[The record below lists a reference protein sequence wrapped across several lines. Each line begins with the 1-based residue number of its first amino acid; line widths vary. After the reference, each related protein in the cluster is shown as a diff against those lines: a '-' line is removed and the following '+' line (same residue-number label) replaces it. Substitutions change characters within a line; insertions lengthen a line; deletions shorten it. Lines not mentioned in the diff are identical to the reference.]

1 MEQRMETVHKNSL
14 TLQLEEAV
22 ENHTV
27 LKSDWLLEKSENLSL
42 KSLHLWLS
50 QEYFVSVDFV
60 NWFLITAS
68 LTDNQEA
75 KTILVENIWE
85 ELGEGNTKNSHVS
98 ILIQFL
104 QETGFNFENHI
115 LFQETKI
122 YLDTMRK
129 IIARGF
135 LFGLGALGPANE
147 YLLKLEYGKM
157 YQAYRKLASEKT
169 LPRAHFFEV
178 NLHADESHSAKM
190 FRLIENSVK
199 TDADFSQVM
208 EGNLSALEARK
219 LFYEGLKRKDG

>member
-1 MEQRMETVHKNSL
+1 METVHKNSL

-115 LFQETKI
+115 GT
-122 YLDTMRK
+122 LDSSNP
-129 IIARGF
+129 
-135 LFGLGALGPANE
+135 PAPT
-147 YLLKLEYGKM
+147 
-157 YQAYRKLASEKT
+157 QS
-169 LPRAHFFEV
+169 
-178 NLHADESHSAKM
+178 
-190 FRLIENSVK
+190 
-199 TDADFSQVM
+199 
-208 EGNLSALEARK
+208 
-219 LFYEGLKRKDG
+219 